1 MLDNLIKELE
11 ENSSPQRAE
20 STKRFFKTGKGEY
33 SHGDIFIGLTMGKL
47 REIAKKY
54 QNISFSNVRKLLD
67 SEIHEHRM
75 VAGIIL
81 VNKFRLADPNLREEI
96 FNLYI
101 KNAKK
106 FNNWDLVD
114 VTCSNIV
121 GEFLIDKNKKIL
133 YDLAK
138 SKNLWEQRIS
148 VVSTYNFIK
157 KDQFGDALKI
167 FESLLSHKHD
177 LIHKA
182 IGWML
187 REVGKRNHEV
197 LLDFLSQN
205 YEKLPRTTLRY
216 AIEKFPQEK
225 RKEFLKGKF

>member
-1 MLDNLIKELE
+1 MLEKLVLELK

-20 STKRFFKTGKGEY
+20 YTKRFFKTGKGEY
-33 SHGDIFIGLTMGKL
+33 GERDVFIGLTMGKQ

-54 QNISFSNVRKLLD
+54 QNISLSNIRKLLG
-67 SEIHEHRM
+67 SQIHEHRM

-81 VNKFRLADPNLREEI
+81 VDKFKAGDENLKQEI
-96 FNLYI
+96 FNLYL

-121 GEFLIDKNKKIL
+121 GEFLIDKNKKVL

-148 VVSTYNFIK
+148 VVSTHALIK
-157 KDQFGDALKI
+157 KGNFGDALKI
-167 FESLLSHKHD
+167 FESLLGHKHD

-187 REVGKRNHEV
+187 RELGKINHEV
-197 LLDFLSQN
+197 LLDFLDSN
-205 YEKLPRTTLRY
+205 YKKLPRTTLRY
-216 AIEKFPQEK
+216 AIERFPEEK
-225 RKEFLKGKF
+225 RKELLKGKF